1 MTTFPTNGTVDN
13 RLENPRTTLPV
24 SFFAPKVW
32 LKTYIWFLVHL
43 NFGFQPLVFYMSPA
57 TTEFQDHS
65 GFASLEELDPLAAD
79 HLAKQPWRKEQT
91 QRKQQNWGISGNFL
105 PNQQGPT
112 SLMMSFFQEVL
123 FSSFFTWEKWSSLT
137 NISWKACVKREVE
150 KTCRQHGWVWLHE
163 DASLFGGGDVLVG
176 LKVMLYFQHLFCND
190 VWGTFIPNP
199 DENKM
204 IGWNPPLTITF

>member
-1 MTTFPTNGTVDN
+1 MELSIIIWKI
-13 RLENPRTTLPV
+13 RELTLPV
-24 SFFAPKVW
+24 ILFAPKSF
-32 LKTYIWFLVHL
+32 KEDIFWFLVHL

-112 SLMMSFFQEVL
+112 SLMMSFFKNC
-123 FSSFFTWEKWSSLT
+123 FFRPFLLGRNDLVWRKFLERGVSNAKAKKNMSPAWLGLTTWRCLPLWR
-137 NISWKACVKREVE
+137 SWC
-150 KTCRQHGWVWLHE
+150 
-163 DASLFGGGDVLVG
+163 LVG
-176 LKVMLYFQHLFCND
+176 LKVMRYFQHLFCND

-199 DENKM
+199 DEN
-204 IGWNPPLTITF
+204 NPDDRVKPATYNHLLTNLK